1 MLPTA
6 GPLHEGPGWA
16 VEIKWDGM
24 RALVVAGSEGVRV
37 ISRSGR
43 EVSSSFAEI
52 RALAHVIGS
61 RRVVLDGEIVA
72 IGAGGQPDFVRL
84 QNRIHRTRLTTALLR
99 DVPVCLYLFD
109 LLHLDGADLLTAPY
123 LERREQLAV
132 LGLEY
137 GPIRVPEACT
147 DLTRRRC

>member
-1 MLPTA
+1 MRWVHPDDLRTLAQLFRA
-6 GPLHEGPGWA
+6 GWC
-16 VEIKWDGM
+16 
-24 RALVVAGSEGVRV
+24 
-37 ISRSGR
+37 
-43 EVSSSFAEI
+43 
-52 RALAHVIGS
+52 IGS